1 MCAFRV
7 DAALCCAGCL
17 RGPCAADY
25 MWDTWHD
32 MLQMAREN
40 ARANV
45 AEARRNF
52 HEARDG
58 EQAKLAEM
66 EPLRKAKAGDPSR
79 VPLTQLAEFKDL
91 MVKTEAELDQ
101 MVGCCMSSTS
111 FCEVLSVANVE
122 KNAWQVLGSSSPC
135 WYNSGT
141 A

>member
-1 MCAFRV
+1 MCIYSGHP
-7 DAALCCAGCL
+7 LCCMGRHL
-17 RGPCAADY
+17 PGPCNADFTR
-25 MWDTWHD
+25 DTWHD

-101 MVGCCMSSTS
+101 LVGCWLSCTLL
-111 FCEVLSVANVE
+111 CEVLSAVSWE
-122 KNAWQVLGSSSPC
+122 RYAWQVLRSGSPC
-135 WYNSGT
+135 W
-141 A
+141 

>member
-1 MCAFRV
+1 MQADVCIYGGHC
-7 DAALCCAGCL
+7 LCCAVLTRPL
-17 RGPCAADY
+17 RNRPHVRHLG
-25 MWDTWHD
+25 HD

-91 MVKTEAELDQ
+91 MVRTEAELDQ
-101 MVGCCMSSTS
+101 MVGCCLSTTL
-111 FCEVLSVANVE
+111 FCEVLSAVSLE
-122 KNAWQVLGSSSPC
+122 SNAWQCLGSSRPC
-135 WYNSGT
+135 W
-141 A
+141 